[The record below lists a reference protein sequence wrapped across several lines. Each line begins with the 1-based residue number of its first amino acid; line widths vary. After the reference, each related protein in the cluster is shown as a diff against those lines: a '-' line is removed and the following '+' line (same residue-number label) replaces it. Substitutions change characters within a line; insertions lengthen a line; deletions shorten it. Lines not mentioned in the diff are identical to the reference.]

1 MVKNSIEND
10 LRVKEILKQQGIKM
24 YQLADKIGIAPE
36 SLTRA
41 LQKNPQYSTLKAIA
55 NALGMQVRDLF
66 KKKEESIKMRGIVD
80 VNGEIVH
87 INNIED
93 VYKLLNL
100 VSYEN

>member
-1 MVKNSIEND
+1 MAKNSIEND
-10 LRVKEILKQQGIKM
+10 LRVKEILKQRGIKM

-41 LQKNPQYSTLKAIA
+41 LQNNPQYSTLKAIA
-55 NALGMQVRDLF
+55 NALNVPMHELF
-66 KKKEESIKMRGIVD
+66 KKKEEPIKMRGIVD
-80 VNGEIVH
+80 VNGTVVH